1 MQILIIAAFI
11 SGFIGMTILNFAM
24 DKPYKQLQL
33 QRPLWF
39 NHLLKPRYLRIMGGI
54 FLLITLLL
62 CMQIWHFSIALAVYW
77 GLLTLVIGIVI
88 FLSSYKATWLLKI
101 MPLSVCVWLFCL
113 AKYYF

>member
-24 DKPYKQLQL
+24 DKPHKQLQL
-33 QRPLWF
+33 QLPLWF
-39 NHLLKPRYLRIMGGI
+39 NCILKTRYLRIMGGI
-54 FLLITLLL
+54 FLLVTLLL

-88 FLSSYKATWLLKI
+88 FLSSYKPTWLLKI
-101 MPLSVCVWLFCL
+101 MLLSVLVWIFCL
-113 AKYYF
+113 GKYYL